1 MPQFVAMLQLSR
13 VHLYLTYPF
22 VLSWS
27 LLEAM
32 SAGCAIV
39 ASDTAPLREAI
50 RHDETG
56 VLVDFFD
63 PAALAEATCQ
73 LLDDPA
79 RRARLGAAARVFA
92 RENYDLKQ
100 VCLPRQMAWVEAL
113 AARPAGEARPR
124 RPAGRRH
131 RHRRPRPRRPR
142 HARPWRPRSNATEPA
157 QEPRCKLANS
167 PG

>member
-113 AARPAGEARPR
+113 AAKPAGEAPATAPGWTPPPPAQTTAPAP
-124 RPAGRRH
+124 RPAV
-131 RHRRPRPRRPR
+131 
-142 HARPWRPRSNATEPA
+142 APA
-157 QEPRCKLANS
+157 FKRY
-167 PG
+167 